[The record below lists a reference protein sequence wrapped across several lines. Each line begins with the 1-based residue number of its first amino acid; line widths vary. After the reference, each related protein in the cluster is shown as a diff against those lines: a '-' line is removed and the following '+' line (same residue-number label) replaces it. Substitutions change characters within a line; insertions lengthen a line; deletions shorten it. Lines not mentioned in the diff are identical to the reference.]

1 MVQIAALI
9 ILGIFAYWYLVLRP
23 GRLGFWRLVAKH
35 PDAAYDHFM
44 ANACWKVFE
53 DGLPP
58 DYRSIVPRPEWV
70 GPFRIV
76 VPKLGGKA
84 IKVFAR
90 ASELEKSQNDLL
102 NKVAQLR

>member
-1 MVQIAALI
+1 MLFRSALI
-9 ILGIFAYWYLVLRP
+9 ILGIAVYWYLVLRP

-35 PDAAYDHFM
+35 PDAAYDHFT
-44 ANACWKVFE
+44 ANACWKVFA

-58 DYRSIVPRPEWV
+58 DYRSVVPRPDWV
-70 GPFRIV
+70 GPFRLV

-90 ASELEKSQNDLL
+90 ASELENSQNELL
-102 NKVAQLR
+102 NKVANLR

>member
-1 MVQIAALI
+1 MIQFAALI

-35 PDAAYDHFM
+35 PDTAYDHFKT
-44 ANACWKVFE
+44 NGCWKVFE

-58 DYRSIVPRPEWV
+58 DYRNIVPRPQWV
-70 GPFRIV
+70 GPFRLV

-84 IKVFAR
+84 IKVFGR
-90 ASELEKSQNDLL
+90 ASELEKSQNDLES
-102 NKVAQLR
+102 KVAQLR

>member
-9 ILGIFAYWYLVLRP
+9 ILGIAVYWYLVLRP

-58 DYRSIVPRPEWV
+58 NYRSIVPRPDWV
-70 GPFRIV
+70 GPFRLV

-90 ASELEKSQNDLL
+90 ASELGKSQNDLES
-102 NKVAQLR
+102 KVAHIR